1 MSLFMFIKNK
11 FVSLCKGQDQGESS
25 LSGNVVK
32 SIMSPRSEQNGVSPD
47 YVPMSCVDNPSDL
60 IFNKKYSCLFYGK
73 SGRGGCF
80 FVVDDIIKFDKNDV
94 VKIVSGI
101 LVLINLRDFEKY
113 KRQFHT
119 MFWEYGRLSCC
130 LNRDIYKFF
139 AVEPSEENNEKCF
152 YEAYCLWY
160 VGIDFYVDAKFGEGA
175 RRLGCL

>member
-32 SIMSPRSEQNGVSPD
+32 SIMSPRSEQNGASPD

-130 LNRDIYKFF
+130 LNRDY
-139 AVEPSEENNEKCF
+139 
-152 YEAYCLWY
+152 L
-160 VGIDFYVDAKFGEGA
+160 
-175 RRLGCL
+175 